1 MSIFA
6 NSSSGAGNGVS
17 TERYATPCDT
27 PLTKKVQDTRG
38 RCGTGGEAVGE
49 VGGVTV
55 VDVVVEEEEED
66 EEEVEEEEEEEE
78 EDEDEDED
86 EEEEE
91 ALAMVPPLFTR
102 TPSSASTSIVSS
114 SSKYKWNPMTSPT
127 P

>member
-49 VGGVTV
+49 VVGVTV

-66 EEEVEEEEEEEE
+66 DEEEVEEE
-78 EDEDEDED
+78 
-86 EEEEE
+86 
-91 ALAMVPPLFTR
+91 ALAMFPPLFTR

>member
-17 TERYATPCDT
+17 TERYATPCNT
-27 PLTKKVQDTRG
+27 PLTKKLQDTRG

-49 VGGVTV
+49 VVGVTV
-55 VDVVVEEEEED
+55 VDVVVEEEDDAEED
-66 EEEVEEEEEEEE
+66 DAEAN
-78 EDEDEDED
+78 D
-86 EEEEE
+86 EEEE
-91 ALAMVPPLFTR
+91 ALAMFPPLFTR
-102 TPSSASTSIVSS
+102 TPSSASVVSS